1 MASASEQL
9 SATGQPNSPLRSG
22 DLIGWLQGKNL
33 QATPRPSL
41 DHPAINVPA
50 AELAAV
56 GRHLRDEAG
65 FDLLMDVT
73 AIDWSE
79 EVSPRFTVVYHLM
92 SSARPG
98 AAVRVAANCVND
110 REPSAPSLASLW
122 PGANWHERECY
133 DMFGIKFEG
142 HPDLRRILMWDSY
155 PYFPL
160 RKDFPLA
167 GIEVPLPDAEV
178 AEETGARVIAAP
190 MAGGPFV
197 AAPGEINLTE
207 AEPRAKDE
215 SWSDRRAQPG
225 QSDLRQAQD

>member
-1 MASASEQL
+1 MASVSEPS
-9 SATGQPNSPLRSG
+9 SAIAPSGAQLRSE
-22 DLIGWLQGKNL
+22 DLIRFLQSKNL
-33 QATPRPSL
+33 AATDRPSA
-41 DHPAINVPA
+41 DHPALNVPVA
-50 AELAAV
+50 DLV
-56 GRHLRDEAG
+56 GVLRHLREEAG
-65 FDLLMDVT
+65 FDLLMDIT

-79 EVSPRFTVVYHLM
+79 GVSPRFTVVYHLY
-92 SSARPG
+92 STTRPG
-98 AAVRVAANCVND
+98 TYVRVAANCLND
-110 REPSAPSLASLW
+110 LEPSAPSLVSLW

-133 DMFGIKFEG
+133 DMFGIKFVG

-178 AEETGARVIAAP
+178 AAETGTSVVAAP

-215 SWSDRRAQPG
+215 SWSDRRPQPG
-225 QSDLRQAQD
+225 QTELKQVRD